1 MFMLSLIF
9 ISAIDPY
16 VYSNV
21 GHDFHLP
28 SPQYA
33 VTFNVPPDMS
43 ALENIQPIEA
53 INYFVELEVERH
65 LERLKM
71 AAVKEQRRE
80 KEEENKNTVLVLPK
94 IRRLVLYLFSH
105 NSFTFL
111 SFRYFMVMLP
121 HWFSLVCVCNENLSF
136 IKKLTKIM

>member
-1 MFMLSLIF
+1 
-9 ISAIDPY
+9 
-16 VYSNV
+16 
-21 GHDFHLP
+21 
-28 SPQYA
+28 
-33 VTFNVPPDMS
+33 MS

-80 KEEENKNTVLVLPK
+80 KEEEKKNTVLVLPK

-111 SFRYFMVMLP
+111 SFRNFMVMLP

-136 IKKLTKIM
+136 IKNGQIYNKKTLIGTKSDFMLLQFPFEIGIKQLSVP